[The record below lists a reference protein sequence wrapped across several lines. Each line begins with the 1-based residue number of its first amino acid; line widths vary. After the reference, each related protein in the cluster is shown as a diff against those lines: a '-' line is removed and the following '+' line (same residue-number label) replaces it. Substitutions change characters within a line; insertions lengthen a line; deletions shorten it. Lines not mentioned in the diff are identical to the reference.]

1 MDQEILSTEP
11 KDFALRSKLFLSR
24 SAEDEDWKNKS
35 LLILVLSAR
44 TITATSFNISIYL
57 WNPKQLSLYCNVLVL
72 LYLAVLLENYAEMKN
87 IIKSKYFQPRYILE
101 VGLYISVV
109 NNEFYGWLM
118 LMKIELDYYRN
129 DLHK

>member
-24 SAEDEDWKNKS
+24 SPEDEDWKNKS

-44 TITATSFNISIYL
+44 TITVTPFHKSIHF

-72 LYLAVLLENYAEMKN
+72 LYLAVLLEKYAEMKN
-87 IIKSKYFQPRYILE
+87 IIKSKYFQSRNILE
-101 VGLYISVV
+101 VGQYYCFV
-109 NNEFYGWLM
+109 NNEFDVWLM

-129 DLHK
+129 DLLK